1 MTIDRTGWLMLAACM
16 ISTLIFIAAEHM
28 AKIHK
33 IDYGQARRL
42 KWGGFY
48 LTFLICGLLAQLL
61 AYMD

>member
-1 MTIDRTGWLMLAACM
+1 MLAACM
-16 ISTLIFIAAEHM
+16 MSTLIFIAAEHM